1 MPNAVTDSLLLMGR
15 CGRTHGVR
23 GEVKV
28 FPETDDP
35 DRFLALDRVFVGET
49 PASAT
54 ERSIARVRLQPQ
66 KGRTLVLLH
75 LKGLTTPEEAGS
87 LRNLSVFAH
96 EDDLPPLE
104 EGEVYLHDLIGL
116 AVVEV
121 DDNDEP
127 ASEAVGTVRD
137 VFDGGAQRLLVVAR
151 DGQPDVLVPDVPQI
165 VLAVDLGAARILVRL
180 PDGLLD

>member
-1 MPNAVTDSLLLMGR
+1 MSNSIADSLLLMGR

-49 PASAT
+49 PASAR
-54 ERSIARVRLQPQ
+54 ERAIERVRLQPQ

-75 LKGLTTPEEAGS
+75 LDGFTTPEEAEA

-104 EGEVYLHDLIGL
+104 EGQIYLHDLIGL

-127 ASEAVGTVRD
+127 ATEVTGTVRD

-151 DGQPDVLVPDVPQI
+151 DGQPDVLVPDVPEI
-165 VLAVDLGAARILVRL
+165 VLEVDLDAARLLVRL

>member
-1 MPNAVTDSLLLMGR
+1 MSDSVADSLLLMGR

-49 PASAT
+49 LASAT
-54 ERSIARVRLQPQ
+54 ERVVERVRLQPQ
-66 KGRTLVLLH
+66 KGRTIVLLH
-75 LKGLTTPEEAGS
+75 LDGFTTPEEADA

-104 EGEVYLHDLIGL
+104 EGEVYLHDLFGL

-121 DDNDEP
+121 DENNEP
-127 ASEAVGTVRD
+127 ATEAVGTVRD
-137 VFDGGAQRLLVVAR
+137 VFDAGAHRLLVVAR
-151 DGQPDVLVPDVPQI
+151 EGQPDVLIPDVPEI
-165 VLAVDLGAARILVRL
+165 VLEVDLDAARILVRL
-180 PDGLLD
+180 PDGLLE